1 MKTATTRRLARS
13 FWSLYTTAQLDT
25 VLKALAVETDPDKR
39 RLLQAQADR
48 YYEQLLASEDSP
60 QPES

>member
-1 MKTATTRRLARS
+1 VKTAATRRLARS
-13 FWSLYTTAQLDT
+13 IWTLHTTAQLDT
-25 VLKALAVETDPDKR
+25 LLKALALETDLDKR

-48 YYEQLLASEDSP
+48 YEQLLASEDSP